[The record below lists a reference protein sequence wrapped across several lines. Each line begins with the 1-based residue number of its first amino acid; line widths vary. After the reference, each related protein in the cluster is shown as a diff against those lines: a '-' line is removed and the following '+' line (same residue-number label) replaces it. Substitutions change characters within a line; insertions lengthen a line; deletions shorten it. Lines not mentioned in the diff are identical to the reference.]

1 MRDSI
6 LAALTAF
13 FVEPQYCGELDGGRE
28 NGNIWLECSCGAHTS
43 SRSPAGLT
51 RSRTRPV
58 DERDSTMTHRLIGLI
73 LAAGTG
79 LLPGGQL
86 VIAADRIDLFDTNS
100 NRTGYIIVDPKTKR
114 FDTYDTKSKR
124 TGWGTITKE
133 AGDVQVYDK
142 DGNRIGSGT
151 LPSAGVKR

>member
-1 MRDSI
+1 
-6 LAALTAF
+6 
-13 FVEPQYCGELDGGRE
+13 
-28 NGNIWLECSCGAHTS
+28 
-43 SRSPAGLT
+43 
-51 RSRTRPV
+51 
-58 DERDSTMTHRLIGLI
+58 MTQRLIGLI
-73 LAAGTG
+73 LGAGTG
-79 LLPGGQL
+79 LLLGGQL

-124 TGWGTITKE
+124 TGWGTITRE
-133 AGDVQVYDK
+133 SGDIHVYDK